1 MKQFI
6 QRTLKNCNCE
16 TRENNGERWI
26 VGLIPYN
33 SRSENLCPWND
44 SGEYEIIDN
53 TAFNKT
59 LADGAEVRALFSHD
73 DQKVLGST
81 KSGSLILEQSDEG
94 LICRCKVPNTTWGND
109 CWEIVSRGD
118 VTTMSFGFIKYDT
131 YNEGNI
137 THLRSVK
144 LLEVS
149 FAVANP
155 AYPETQSFTQ
165 IRQLIERA
173 INENELEK
181 TINTTESEIKD
192 LISTLQRLL
201 PKEES
206 AVETDKPDD
215 EQSDDTPP
223 ENPDDTEELEK
234 LQTLCEIEIN
244 S

>member
-44 SGEYEIIDN
+44 SGEYEIIDS

-165 IRQLIERA
+165 IRSLIERA
-173 INENELEK
+173 INESQVEK

>member
-44 SGEYEIIDN
+44 SGEYEIIDS

-165 IRQLIERA
+165 IRSLIERA
-173 INENELEK
+173 INESQVEK

-201 PKEES
+201 SKEES

-215 EQSDDTPP
+215 EQSDDTQP

>member
-1 MKQFI
+1 MKDFI

-44 SGEYEIIDN
+44 SGEYEIIDS

-165 IRQLIERA
+165 IRSLIERA
-173 INENELEK
+173 INESQVEK

-201 PKEES
+201 SKEES

-215 EQSDDTPP
+215 EQSDDTQP

>member
-1 MKQFI
+1 MKDFI

-44 SGEYEIIDN
+44 SGEYEIIDS

-165 IRQLIERA
+165 IRSLIERA
-173 INENELEK
+173 INESQVEK

>member
-1 MKQFI
+1 MKEFI

-33 SRSENLCPWND
+33 SRSENLSQWSD
-44 SGEYEIIDN
+44 LGEYEIIDR

-94 LICRCKVPNTTWGND
+94 LICRCLVPNTTWGND
-109 CWEIVSRGD
+109 CWEVISRGD
-118 VTTMSFGFIKYDT
+118 VTTMSFGFEKYDT
-131 YNEGNI
+131 YKEGNI

-144 LLEVS
+144 LVEVS

-155 AYPETQSFTQ
+155 AYSETQSLTQ
-165 IRQLIERA
+165 IRSLIERA
-173 INENELEK
+173 INENQVEK

-206 AVETDKPDD
+206 AVGTDKPAE
-215 EQSDDTPP
+215 EQSNDTPP

-244 S
+244 L